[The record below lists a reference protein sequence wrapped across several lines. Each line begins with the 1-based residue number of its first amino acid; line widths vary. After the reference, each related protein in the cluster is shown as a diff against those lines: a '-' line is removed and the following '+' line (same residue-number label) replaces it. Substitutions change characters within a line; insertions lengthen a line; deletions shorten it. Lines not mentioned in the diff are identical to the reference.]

1 MTATVI
7 RLTNVKSINSANLNE
22 LTKQEKVSLFTNVSL
37 CWRKDYLF
45 VTLSNDNC
53 VSIPASENLQ
63 WLQNC
68 LKASRIK
75 AICLDINLDEL
86 VIKHW
91 ADACEKARKPVFIR
105 VAPSKAFRQQQ
116 ATTSWQAK
124 RALDV
129 ITSVI
134 VLAST
139 IPCFFVLALLISL
152 SSPGP
157 IFYRQWRVGHRG
169 QLFKVW
175 KFRTMVANA
184 EASHHDVM
192 GCQNGLHKCKNDPR
206 ITKIGQLMRKYSLDE
221 LPQLINVV
229 RGEMSIVGPRPW
241 ALYDAIRIKKADR
254 HRLRALPGI
263 TGAWQ
268 ISGRSLMLDLEN
280 VSKIDLE
287 YLQDWSLW
295 KDFQIM
301 LATIP
306 KVLTGFGAF

>member
-7 RLTNVKSINSANLNE
+7 RLTNVRSINPIDLDE
-22 LTKQEKVSLFTNVSL
+22 LLVQDKVSFFANVRL
-37 CWRKDYLF
+37 RWRKDYLF
-45 VTLSNDNC
+45 VTSSNDNHI
-53 VSIPASENLQ
+53 SIPASENLQ

-68 LKASRIK
+68 LKASSIK
-75 AICLDINLDEL
+75 AICLDIEL
-86 VIKHW
+86 GESVIKHW
-91 ADACEKARKPVFIR
+91 ADACEKARKPVYIQ
-105 VAPSKAFRQQQ
+105 VAPSKTFHQQQ

-124 RALDV
+124 RAFDV
-129 ITSVI
+129 IASVV

-139 IPCFFVLALLISL
+139 IPCFLVLALLILL

-157 IFYRQWRVGHRG
+157 VFYRQWRVGYRG
-169 QLFKVW
+169 RLFKVW

-184 EASHHDVM
+184 EALHHNVM
-192 GCQNGLHKCKNDPR
+192 GYQGGLHKCKNDPR

-241 ALYDAIRIKKADR
+241 ALYDAIRIKKENR

-268 ISGRSLMLDLEN
+268 VSGRSLMLDLES

-287 YLQDWSLW
+287 YLQNWSLW
-295 KDFQIM
+295 KDFKIM

-306 KVLTGFGAF
+306 KVITGFGAF